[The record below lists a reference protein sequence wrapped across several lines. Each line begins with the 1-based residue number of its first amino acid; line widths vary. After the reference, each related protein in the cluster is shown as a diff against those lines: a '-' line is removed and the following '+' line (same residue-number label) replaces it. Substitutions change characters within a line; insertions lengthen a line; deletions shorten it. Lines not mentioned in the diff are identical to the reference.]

1 MKPWLKILVGLVLG
15 VFTGLI
21 LNLKGTFLFQIL
33 PNFLSSFLTG
43 GFSEFLSLIGKAFID
58 LLKMLVGLIVFSS
71 LVTGMCHINDPKKLG
86 RIGARTLI
94 YYTISTLIAISFGLI
109 MVYAFRPGEKL
120 HLISQEAVN
129 SRGQTLIDFLF
140 SIVPSNPFASF
151 AEGNILQII
160 VFAIF
165 FGFAITFSKE
175 KGKPILHFIESLSE
189 VMAKLTSIVM
199 RLAPYG
205 VFALMATAVS
215 VLGSKVILPLLWA
228 VGCIAG
234 ACLLQIAVVFTLSLR
249 YLAKVEIAPFFK
261 GMKDAIVVAFTT
273 SSSSATLPV
282 SLECARDHLGL
293 SSDISGFVLSL
304 GSTINMNGTAIGQAV
319 LAIFIAQ
326 AYGIE
331 ITVAN
336 IFILM
341 FTTLISAI
349 GTAGI
354 PGSGLV
360 MLSIVLSALGL
371 PLEGIALVAG
381 IDRLRDMLATVVN
394 ILGDA
399 VAAVY
404 VAKKENQIDEE
415 KYHAVTWIEQTST
428 S

>member
-15 VFTGLI
+15 VITGLI
-21 LNLKGTFLFQIL
+21 LNRQVEI
-33 PNFLSSFLTG
+33 
-43 GFSEFLSLIGKAFID
+43 LSLVGKAFID

-71 LVTGMCHINDPKKLG
+71 LVTGMCHINDPRKLG

-94 YYTISTLIAISFGLI
+94 FYVLTTLVAICFGLA
-109 MVYAFRPGEKL
+109 MVFAVQPGSNL
-120 HLISQEAVN
+120 HLTLANGSQYGGN
-129 SRGQTLIDFLF
+129 LSLIDFIF

-165 FGFAITFSKE
+165 FAFAITLAKE
-175 KGKPILHFIESLSE
+175 KAKPILQFIESLSE
-189 VMAKLTSIVM
+189 VMAHLTHVVM
-199 RLAPYG
+199 RFAPYG
-205 VFALMATAVS
+205 VFALIATAVGAI
-215 VLGSKVILPLLWA
+215 GSKVIVPLLWA
-228 VGCIAG
+228 VACIAG
-234 ACLLQIAVVFTLSLR
+234 ACLLQIIIVFALSLR
-249 YLAKVEIAPFFK
+249 GLAKLEIAPFFK

-293 SSDISGFVLSL
+293 SPDISGFVLSL

-319 LAIFIAQ
+319 LSIFIAQ

-331 ITVAN
+331 VTAIK

-341 FTTLISAI
+341 FTTLVSAV

-360 MLSIVLSALGL
+360 MLSIVLSAMGL
-371 PLEGIALVAG
+371 PVEGIALVAG
-381 IDRLRDMLATVVN
+381 IDRLRDMFGTVVN

-404 VAKKENQIDEE
+404 VAKKEGQIDEN
-415 KYHAVTWIEQTST
+415 KYHAVTWIE
-428 S
+428 

>member
-1 MKPWLKILVGLVLG
+1 MKPWLKILVGLILG
-15 VFTGLI
+15 VITGLI
-21 LNLKGTFLFQIL
+21 LNRQI
-33 PNFLSSFLTG
+33 
-43 GFSEFLSLIGKAFID
+43 EFISLVGKAFID

-86 RIGARTLI
+86 RIGIRTLAF
-94 YYTISTLIAISFGLI
+94 YASTTLIAICFGLI
-109 MVYAFRPGEKL
+109 MVYIVKPGANLGLEVVDG
-120 HLISQEAVN
+120 SFGGAG
-129 SRGQTLIDFLF
+129 SSLIDFIF

-165 FGFAITFSKE
+165 FAFAITLTKE
-175 KGKPILHFIESLSE
+175 KGKPILEFIESLSE
-189 VMAKLTSIVM
+189 VMVHLTHIVM
-199 RLAPYG
+199 RFAPYG
-205 VFALMATAVS
+205 VFALMATAIGS
-215 VLGSKVILPLLWA
+215 LGSKVILPFLWA
-228 VGCIAG
+228 VVCIFC
-234 ACLLQIAVVFTLSLR
+234 ACLLQILIVFVVALKG
-249 YLAKVEIAPFFK
+249 LAKVDVAPFFK

-319 LAIFIAQ
+319 LSIFIAQ

-331 ITVAN
+331 ITA
-336 IFILM
+336 IKIIILM
-341 FTTLISAI
+341 FTTLVSAI

-360 MLSIVLSALGL
+360 MLSIVLNAMGL
-371 PLEGIALVAG
+371 PLEGIALIAG
-381 IDRLRDMLATVVN
+381 IDRLRDMSGTVVN

-404 VAKKENQIDEE
+404 VAKKEGQIDEK
-415 KYHAVTWIEQTST
+415 KYHAVTWTE
-428 S
+428 

>member
-15 VFTGLI
+15 IITGLI
-21 LNLKGTFLFQIL
+21 LFHQVEMESVLGKTCNE
-33 PNFLSSFLTG
+33 FLT
-43 GFSEFLSLIGKAFID
+43 LVGKAFID

-71 LVTGMCHINDPKKLG
+71 LVVGMCHISDPKKMG
-86 RIGARTLI
+86 RIGLT
-94 YYTISTLIAISFGLI
+94 TIIFYIVTTLIAIGIGLVVVFLVNPGVG
-109 MVYAFRPGEKL
+109 MNRPIPPG
-120 HLISQEAVN
+120 HGNGS
-129 SRGQTLIDFLF
+129 GQTLIDFIF

-160 VFAIF
+160 VFGVF
-165 FGFAITFSKE
+165 FAIAINLAGE
-175 KGKPILHFIESLSE
+175 KGKIVLKYIESLSE
-189 VMAKLTSIVM
+189 IMAKLTGVVM
-199 RLAPYG
+199 KFAPYG
-205 VFALMATAVS
+205 VFALMATAV
-215 VLGSKVILPLLWA
+215 GVIGEKFLLLFSA
-228 VGCIAG
+228 VGCIFIAALIQVVVIFTVVLKYMAG
-234 ACLLQIAVVFTLSLR
+234 VG
-249 YLAKVEIAPFFK
+249 IAPFFK

-273 SSSSATLPV
+273 TSSSATLPV

-304 GSTINMNGTAIGQAV
+304 GSTVNMNGTAIGQAV

-331 ITVAN
+331 VGFTSVV
-336 IFILM
+336 ILV

-360 MLSIVLSALGL
+360 MLSIVLSAMGL

-381 IDRLRDMLATVVN
+381 IDRLRDMIATVVN

-404 VAKKENQIDEE
+404 VAKKENQIDLT
-415 KYHAVTWIEQTST
+415 KYHQVTWIE
-428 S
+428 